1 MNQIVDANISTN
13 TLVDSPFAITTEDV
27 NKRDNNNNNNFW
39 KIRIRIIYNHPVT
52 QFILGK

>member
-27 NKRDNNNNNNFW
+27 NKRDNNNNVW